1 MKLLK
6 LHVENFGTLH
16 DFSLELSDGLQVFH
30 HENGWGKSTLAVF
43 IKAIFFGLPATS
55 KRSLDENERKKYMP
69 WQGGAFGGSIEFES
83 AKGRFRAERFFA
95 AKESGDSFALYDL
108 ATQSPSNAYTAAL
121 GVELFG
127 VDAEGFERSTYFSQR
142 VLDTKNGNAEIS
154 ARLGN
159 LLDDVDDMSNFEV
172 AKDLLEK
179 RSRHYV
185 TTGNRGAIALT
196 EKEIL
201 EKQRE
206 LELCESKQEAKQ
218 AQEKELAELNEQL
231 AAVQKLVSENRAG
244 MQKAALAREHA
255 ALLERKNSM
264 LNEISE
270 LSQQKKVLRDF
281 FGGFPPSSQELE
293 HQLGLYEQ
301 IKETNTRL
309 KTLSEPPAEPEK
321 REYLRRVYPAGV
333 PSEADLERLSQEN
346 EELRYVSSR
355 IDALQQVK
363 GEETLDK
370 RFENGVPSAARI
382 EAANASLAQADALQR
397 DLDQLRQKQNAG
409 AFKIPFLP
417 LSVLFFV
424 LGGVLLTLFFLP
436 ATESFGISLPIA
448 GGVCLAIALLLLVVS
463 LIKHG
468 KTRKAAAEDA
478 ANLNAWEAQ
487 RNKNL
492 QSVRT
497 LLAEYGMPEQNLT
510 ASLAELALLADQ
522 SRERMHRQ
530 NALAEETKGL
540 QKRLL
545 ALRESIHSYVSRI
558 FRGLENKNDYGAE
571 IDRLCRDAE
580 MQARFIAEDRKRQYD
595 RAVAEEALDELNN
608 QFIPFLRR
616 YDAKGALPAGECL
629 DLIEEKR
636 EEYNRVCKEITR
648 REGDL
653 RAFVEQKKLDE
664 ISPDEPGLYER
675 LTDEENELQERFADL
690 QKRKTVMQNSID
702 RLTAET
708 DRIPELVAQ
717 LNQLKEK
724 LAVSK
729 ANYDTV
735 TKTLALLE
743 ESKTALSTRY
753 LNGMKESFDRFL
765 KMLVGENA
773 PEAMMDESFE
783 IRMNGGGQ
791 TRTMESFSRGWRD
804 AVQFCVRLSLTE
816 ALYTE
821 GEKPFLLLDDPFVN
835 LDDRRLA
842 AARAMLDSLAS
853 EYQIIYMVC
862 HEERK

>member
-16 DFSLELSDGLQVFH
+16 DYSLELSDGLQVLH

-43 IKAIFFGLPATS
+43 IKAILFGLPATS
-55 KRSLDENERKKYMP
+55 KRSLDENERKKYTP

-95 AKESGDSFALYDL
+95 AKESGDTFALYDL
-108 ATQSPSNAYTAAL
+108 ATQAPSDAYTEAL
-121 GVELFG
+121 GIELFG
-127 VDAEGFERSTYFSQR
+127 IDAEGFERSTYFSQR
-142 VLDTKNGNAEIS
+142 MLDTKNGNAEIS

-159 LLDDVDDMSNFEV
+159 LLDDVDDIGNFDA
-172 AKDLLEK
+172 AKESLEK
-179 RSRHYV
+179 RRRHYV
-185 TTGNRGAIALT
+185 MTGNRGAIASL
-196 EKEIL
+196 EKDIL
-201 EKQRE
+201 ERQRE
-206 LELCESKQEAKQ
+206 LEACESKLEAKQ
-218 AQEKELAELNEQL
+218 AQEKELAELNHQL

-281 FGGFPPSSQELE
+281 FGGFPPSSQEFE
-293 HQLGLYEQ
+293 HQLGLYER

-309 KTLSEPPAEPEK
+309 NTLSEPPAEPEK
-321 REYLRRVYPAGV
+321 REYLKRVYPVGV
-333 PSEADLERLSQEN
+333 PSEAELERLSQEN

-355 IDALQQVK
+355 IEALQQVK
-363 GEETLDK
+363 EESTDK

-382 EAANASLAQADALQR
+382 EAANASLAQADRLQKEV
-397 DLDQLRQKQNAG
+397 DQLRQKQNTG

-436 ATESFGISLPIA
+436 ATESFGIALPIC
-448 GGVCLAIALLLLVVS
+448 GGVCLAVALALLVFSLL
-463 LIKHG
+463 KHS
-468 KTRKAAAEDA
+468 KKRKEAAEDA
-478 ANLNAWEAQ
+478 SNLSNWEAQ

-492 QSVRT
+492 QSVRA

-510 ASLAELALLADQ
+510 ASLAELALLAEQ
-522 SRERMHRQ
+522 CRERMHRQ
-530 NALAEETKGL
+530 NALNEELKGL
-540 QKRLL
+540 QKRFG
-545 ALRESIHSYVSRI
+545 ALSSSLQSYLSRI
-558 FRGLENKNDYGAE
+558 FKGLENKNDYGAE

-580 MQARFIAEDRKRQYD
+580 MQARFTAEDRKRQYD
-595 RAVAEEALDELNN
+595 RAVAEETLDELNN

-616 YDAKGALPAGECL
+616 YDAKGALPARECL
-629 DLIEEKR
+629 DLIEAKR

-648 REGDL
+648 REGEL
-653 RAFVEQKKLDE
+653 KAFITQKKLDE
-664 ISPDEPGLYER
+664 ISPDDPGLYER

-690 QKRKTVMQNSID
+690 QKRKTVMQNSIE

-708 DRIPELVAQ
+708 DRIPELIAQ
-717 LNQLKEK
+717 LNQLKEQ

-743 ESKTALSTRY
+743 ESKTSLSTRY
-753 LNGMKESFDRFL
+753 LDGMQKSFESFL
-765 KMLVGENA
+765 KMLVGEDA
-773 PEAMMDESFE
+773 PDAMMDESFE

-842 AARAMLDSLAS
+842 AARAMLDRLAS
-853 EYQIIYMVC
+853 DYQIIYMVC